1 MQADT
6 PVVEISLVSRTQDPE
21 VGGEEDLNDEAD
33 VVGFKGDT
41 IIKTGKDVS
50 HFLVDLRDDG
60 DPALTF
66 RSLVIGTLLACIGA
80 ANTQVLPQRSMVKR
94 TRFSALGPVLEF
106 INHGE
111 FRIKEHAIAM
121 SITATASFTFDTTPE
136 SRAAVQQ
143 LYYNTTVHAMTPI
156 LASLSIAGF
165 GPENHKRLKL
175 FKASFVGIFLWEII
189 PSYIF
194 PLLNG
199 LSIFCLASQHIPSSA
214 QDVFTNLFGGASNN
228 EGLGILSIS
237 LPLIQQANSW
247 VGYGL
252 GYIVLCAIYYF
263 NIWNSKSFP
272 MSSMSMFYSNGSV
285 FDLSVVLGTTFQVN
299 QTALTAAKFP
309 HMTGSNMWYHIAS
322 NLSIGGLFAHC
333 LCFWGQDIKNM
344 LKNAHLGIQPD
355 PHWKGQTTI
364 SWHSYIVALLLGSF
378 VTPFSQLFYA
388 QMGTGIATKQL
399 MEMIG
404 GFLDPGKPVTNLYF
418 TMLSH
423 GIIVQCIT
431 FSAGLKVCQY
441 LEVPPQAT
449 FLAQIWGTFI
459 VVMMSIVD
467 SQKTALLNSN
477 GKSIWNGVAGLYGVH
492 DPYFIILISLVCG
505 FVATI
510 IQWCIS
516 KMSTV
521 ILPIIYMMSYG
532 ETSFVTSAIL
542 VGIISQFWLRKYH
555 PGLFRKYNYIFGAA
569 LDAGSQAMS
578 FILSFV
584 VFGAFGQPRPFPAWA
599 GNPSHGNTDY
609 CNGNSI
615 LT

>member
-80 ANTQVLPQRSMVKR
+80 ANTQVNYFIPHMITVSLTNLLLLIYLMGNT

-121 SITATASFTFDTTPE
+121 
-136 SRAAVQQ
+136 AAVQQ
-143 LYYNTTVHAMTPI
+143 VRTNPVNHCATSHPLHCY
-156 LASLSIAGF
+156 S
-165 GPENHKRLKL
+165 PENHKRLKL

-441 LEVPPQAT
+441 LKVPPQAT

-459 VVMMSIVD
+459 D

-521 ILPIIYMMSYG
+521 ILPIIYMYSAQMSYG